1 MKQQENS
8 PHPDDLRSGLSLV
21 LLGNLLVVLASLL
34 ISLAVPTSVHQA
46 GAVVAVAGALLLLIG
61 RWTLTDQSQDYLAS
75 LVYLGMAWA
84 VSLIFSAPDL
94 AEWLVRYLPRQLSS
108 AYVNWMSVIWTT
120 ALAVVP
126 AALRLASLV
135 LFLRATNDLLWSG
148 RSGAEEETRKL
159 TGRGRIAAAILCAGT
174 AAGGLLEAAGA
185 PAAASVTLEL
195 LSRILWLFYLYDS
208 RRALAS
214 RGRSET

>member
-34 ISLAVPTSVHQA
+34 ISLAVPTSVQA

-75 LVYLGMAWA
+75 LVY
-84 VSLIFSAPDL
+84 L

-185 PAAASVTLEL
+185 PAAASVSLEL

>member
-34 ISLAVPTSVHQA
+34 ISLAVPASAQA

-108 AYVNWMSVIWTT
+108 AYVN
-120 ALAVVP
+120 
-126 AALRLASLV
+126 
-135 LFLRATNDLLWSG
+135 
-148 RSGAEEETRKL
+148 
-159 TGRGRIAAAILCAGT
+159 
-174 AAGGLLEAAGA
+174 
-185 PAAASVTLEL
+185 
-195 LSRILWLFYLYDS
+195 
-208 RRALAS
+208 
-214 RGRSET
+214 

>member
-1 MKQQENS
+1 MKKRENS

-21 LLGNLLVVLASLL
+21 LLGHLLVVLASLL
-34 ISLAVPTSVHQA
+34 MSLAAPASVRP
-46 GAVVAVAGALLLLIG
+46 GAVVAVVGALLLLIG
-61 RWTLTDQSQDYLAS
+61 RWTLTDQHQDYLAS
-75 LVYLGMAWA
+75 LVYWGMAWA
-84 VSLIFSAPDL
+84 ASLIFSAPELPAWL
-94 AEWLVRYLPRQLSS
+94 AEGLPRQLAAESID
-108 AYVNWMSVIWTT
+108 WMRVIWTT

-135 LFLRATNDLLWSG
+135 LFLRATNDLLRSG

-159 TGRGRIAAAILCAGT
+159 AGRGRIAAVILCAGT
-174 AAGGLLEAAGA
+174 AAGSLLAVADA
-185 PAAASVTLEL
+185 PAAASVSLEL

-214 RGRSET
+214 RGRSEP